1 MLQAIAAGEHDP
13 QNLTWRAKD
22 CGRNCRNC
30 MALQGHNRD
39 HHRFLLGQLFEELTF
54 IEVKINKLEQRI
66 QALGG
71 QIRCRAY
78 QVYEERG
85 KTDRQ
90 ELEDCPVLK
99 TRKIA
104 LVFAVGQTIGLT
116 KFEPYC
122 DPNRLSGFTPSASE
136 RFKPYGKL

>member
-1 MLQAIAAGEHDP
+1 
-13 QNLTWRAKD
+13 
-22 CGRNCRNC
+22 
-30 MALQGHNRD
+30 MALQGHIRD
-39 HHRFLLGQLFEELTF
+39 HHRFLLGQLLEELTF
-54 IEVKINKLEQRI
+54 IEVKIYKLEQRV
-66 QALGG
+66 QALGE

-85 KTDRQ
+85 KTDSQ

-104 LVFAVGQTIGLT
+104 HVFAVGQTIGLI

-122 DPNRLSGFTPSASE
+122 DPTDYRDSHRPHRKGSSLTARYSAID
-136 RFKPYGKL
+136 